1 MNDILLLFNYI
12 IYSLLTC
19 FIIDYSLILTTGTK
33 VRWFKLHGCYNM
45 VMVGLTIDNI
55 LKMIQ
60 NPYSGFDIINT
71 DMAAIFALM
80 IHIYHCIMFK
90 LKPIDY
96 WHHSISVFFP
106 IILIPNIPKCRY
118 NCVYY
123 FIGTGLP
130 GGLEY
135 FSLVF
140 NKYHYIT
147 RYQQK
152 KISAYLNSYIRMPGG
167 ILACAYIYL
176 NSFNIDLMHQRYCMY
191 MLTFIIYSNVTY
203 FGKMSI
209 ENYGEN
215 MYLKDKET

>member
-1 MNDILLLFNYI
+1 
-12 IYSLLTC
+12 
-19 FIIDYSLILTTGTK
+19 
-33 VRWFKLHGCYNM
+33 
-45 VMVGLTIDNI
+45 
-55 LKMIQ
+55 
-60 NPYSGFDIINT
+60 
-71 DMAAIFALM
+71 
-80 IHIYHCIMFK
+80 MFK

-140 NKYHYIT
+140 NKYDYIT

-167 ILACAYIYL
+167 ILACSYIYL
-176 NSFNIDLMHQRYCMY
+176 NSFNINLIRERYCMY
-191 MLTFIIYSNVTY
+191 MLTFIIYCNVIY